1 MSTNLNSEELIN
13 LFKSVFPDLNKKEKM
28 AILIDYPKNIDNDNN
43 DWLERRIMA
52 FEWYKSLKKNLDKLG
67 YSEISLIGYNETG
80 SNNADL
86 PNEAYIINDDF
97 NEIKINAK
105 NKKKIEEIYNE
116 YTLYIALTEFS
127 ATAPLKINAKKY
139 GFRATT
145 MPGFNKKMIPAL
157 KIDYNEVSR
166 RVNKIKEL
174 LDNAIACEVIFNTR
188 NKIYEISFDLRF
200 RKAHSSS
207 GRFPEPSTAG
217 NLPSGEAYIVP
228 YEGELENIE
237 SKTNGIIPVEINN
250 EIVLYEIRENRALKI
265 LSKGKESEKEQDH
278 LIREPAYG
286 NIAELGFGVLND
298 FGLKPINEI
307 LLDEKLGFHIAFGRS
322 EHFGGIVGPSN
333 FSKPSEVIHLDRIY
347 LKEIQPNIIV
357 KELKLIFED
366 KEELILIKDNNYTN
380 IF

>member
-1 MSTNLNSEELIN
+1 MSKTLNSEELTS
-13 LFKSVFPDLNKKEKM
+13 LFKSVFPDINKKEKM
-28 AILIDYPKNIDNDNN
+28 AILIDYPINIDNDNN
-43 DWLERRIMA
+43 DWIERRIMA
-52 FEWYKSLKKNLDKLG
+52 FEWYKSLKKNINKSG
-67 YSEISLIGYNETG
+67 YSDINLIGYKETG

-86 PNEAYIINDDF
+86 PDEVYIINDDF
-97 NEIKINAK
+97 NEIEIKSK
-105 NKKKIEEIYNE
+105 NKKMIEDIYNE

-174 LDNAIACEVIFNTR
+174 LDNAIACEVIFNTGSE
-188 NKIYEISFDLRF
+188 KYEILFDLRF

-207 GRFPEPSTAG
+207 GRFPNPSTAG

-228 YEGELENIE
+228 YEGERENIK
-237 SKTNGIIPVEINN
+237 SKTTGIIPVEINN
-250 EIVLYEIRENRALKI
+250 EIVLYEIVENRALKI
-265 LSKGKESEKEQDH
+265 LSKGKESKKEQEH

-322 EHFGGIVGPSN
+322 EHFGGIVGPDD
-333 FSKPSEVIHLDRIY
+333 FSRPSEVIHLDRIY
-347 LKEIQPNIIV
+347 LKEVQPNIIV
-357 KELKLIFED
+357 KELKLVFEN
-366 KEELILIKDNNYTN
+366 KEELILIKNNNYTD